1 MFELRLIAKGLEA
14 RLGGALHVT
23 LVHNIVTIFYYF
35 TAGASSKGGAVSGGC
50 GGRRGVTAAR
60 SAQPED
66 GGGTVFNTWPASSF
80 SAADATAECPSAA
93 DTRQSPTHRHGTSA
107 RLVCSSLT
115 HDTPSSVVV
124 RRYRRPDNRQVS
136 QRQ

>member
-1 MFELRLIAKGLEA
+1 MFELRLLAKGLKA
-14 RLGGALHVT
+14 RLGGGALHVT

-35 TAGASSKGGAVSGGC
+35 TAGASSKGGGVAGGC
-50 GGRRGVTAAR
+50 GGRRGATAAR

-66 GGGTVFNTWPASSF
+66 GGGGGTVFNTWPASSF
-80 SAADATAECPSAA
+80 SAAAAECPSAA

-136 QRQ
+136 IK